1 MADIIIGNVKGP
13 QGETGQT
20 GPQGAPGT
28 AATVNVGTV
37 TTTVYGNPAQVTN
50 SGTASAAVLDF
61 VIPQGAP
68 GSEVTDVSS
77 LTVDSITETAA
88 SFPVPAVGEVMSV
101 TLGKIVKFFGD
112 TVTALGNKFDK
123 ANVANN
129 LTTADSGYALDARQG
144 TALKGLID
152 TINSIFDTAEYKILQ
167 RNSAASD
174 NNTIM
179 TGQAAQTVK
188 IYWGQNETNA
198 PATNSLHLILSARYG
213 SYGQQFAFYANRA
226 YFRGWSEGGGF
237 SDWNYIPVM
246 VTATTTGTTS
256 AQGNLQINSN
266 GNLKVVCATSGNK
279 ICLPFLSGFRWFVK
293 VFDTSMNLQA
303 NTEATIEY
311 TYFV

>member
-101 TLGKIVKFFGD
+101 VLGKIVKFFGD

-123 ANVANN
+123 ANVYNG
-129 LTTADSGYALDARQG
+129 LDKTADGFALDARQG
-144 TALKGLID
+144 KALNDKVSKVGNYEVVLNVTASSGTFTAQNASLYLCIIADGASGAAWICAKKATAAPGLSQIFN
-152 TINSIFDTAEYKILQ
+152 NSGSRF
-167 RNSAASD
+167 SAAVSGD
-174 NNTIM
+174 DITI
-179 TGQAAQTVK
+179 
-188 IYWGQNETNA
+188 
-198 PATNSLHLILSARYG
+198 
-213 SYGQQFAFYANRA
+213 
-226 YFRGWSEGGGF
+226 
-237 SDWNYIPVM
+237 
-246 VTATTTGTTS
+246 TS
-256 AQGNLQINSN
+256 AQYGAIITAIKL
-266 GNLKVVCATSGNK
+266 V
-279 ICLPFLSGFRWFVK
+279 
-293 VFDTSMNLQA
+293 
-303 NTEATIEY
+303 
-311 TYFV
+311 